1 MKTKYLDAEIE
12 RLNLLER
19 NEELTDW
26 GKEMLSELKE
36 IKQSLFIPRV
46 VVNEAIKEFNPCG
59 QGKNICKCKDSS
71 ECGYNSEVALCEHDY
86 QPDITCGV
94 DITACSKCGDVI

>member
-26 GKEMLSELKE
+26 GKEMLIELKE
-36 IKQSLFIPRV
+36 IKQALLIPRV
-46 VVNEAIKEFNPCG
+46 SKSFTYKDIVNIAETLANDHSSDKNDPVWRDIRQDGIKAIQAF
-59 QGKNICKCKDSS
+59 
-71 ECGYNSEVALCEHDY
+71 V
-86 QPDITCGV
+86 
-94 DITACSKCGDVI
+94 SKHL

>member
-26 GKEMLSELKE
+26 GKEMLIELKE
-36 IKQSLFIPRV
+36 IKQALLIPRV
-46 VVNEAIKEFNPCG
+46 
-59 QGKNICKCKDSS
+59 
-71 ECGYNSEVALCEHDY
+71 
-86 QPDITCGV
+86 
-94 DITACSKCGDVI
+94 